1 MKKKL
6 IFSLIATFLLALSIL
21 LTVALFYAF
30 SNQTSLLTTILN
42 EESIQKIWGLEWY
55 WWLLIATSAAFV
67 LFLIVSFIFKL
78 FGKIFKIILILG
90 IPALIAM
97 GVSFPFIHRNNQ
109 KQNSTIHE
117 TSLTLTKQNTEDNS
131 NKI

>member
-6 IFSLIATFLLALSIL
+6 IFSLIATFLLALGIL

-78 FGKIFKIILILG
+78 FGKLFKIILILG

>member
-6 IFSLIATFLLALSIL
+6 IFSLIVTFLLALGIL

-78 FGKIFKIILILG
+78 FGKLFKIILILG

-97 GVSFPFIHRNNQ
+97 GIGFPFINKNNQ
-109 KQNSTIHE
+109 KQNLIVHQN
-117 TSLTLTKQNTEDNS
+117 SLVLIDQEKNS
-131 NKI
+131 SNSK

>member
-6 IFSLIATFLLALSIL
+6 IFSLIVTFLLALGIL

-78 FGKIFKIILILG
+78 FGKLFKIILILG

-97 GVSFPFIHRNNQ
+97 GIGFPFINKNNQ
-109 KQNSTIHE
+109 KQNLIVHQS
-117 TSLTLTKQNTEDNS
+117 SLVLIDQEKSSSNS
-131 NKI
+131 K

>member
-1 MKKKL
+1 MKNKL
-6 IFSLIATFLLALSIL
+6 IFSLIVTFLLALSIL
-21 LTVALFYAF
+21 LTVALFYGF

-55 WWLLIATSAAFV
+55 WWLLIATGAAFV

-78 FGKIFKIILILG
+78 FGKLFKIILILG

-97 GVSFPFIHRNNQ
+97 GVSFPFINKDNQ
-109 KQNSTIHE
+109 KQNLIVHQS
-117 TSLTLTKQNTEDNS
+117 SLVLIDQEKNS
-131 NKI
+131 SNSK

>member
-6 IFSLIATFLLALSIL
+6 IFSLIVTFLLALSIL

-55 WWLLIATSAAFV
+55 WWLLIAAGAAFV

-78 FGKIFKIILILG
+78 FGKLFKIILILG

-97 GVSFPFIHRNNQ
+97 GIGFPFINKNNQ
-109 KQNSTIHE
+109 KQNLIVHQS
-117 TSLTLTKQNTEDNS
+117 SLVLIEQEKSSSNS
-131 NKI
+131 K

>member
-6 IFSLIATFLLALSIL
+6 IFSLIVTFLLALSIL
-21 LTVALFYAF
+21 LTVALFYDF
-30 SNQTSLLTTILN
+30 SNRTSLLTTILN

-55 WWLLIATSAAFV
+55 WWLLIAAGAAFV

-97 GVSFPFIHRNNQ
+97 GVSFPFINKDNQ
-109 KQNSTIHE
+109 KQNLIVHQS
-117 TSLTLTKQNTEDNS
+117 SLVLIDQEKNS
-131 NKI
+131 SNSK

>member
-6 IFSLIATFLLALSIL
+6 IFSLIVTFLLALSIL
-21 LTVALFYAF
+21 LTVALFYDF
-30 SNQTSLLTTILN
+30 SNRTSLLTTILN

-55 WWLLIATSAAFV
+55 WWLLIAAGAAFV

-97 GVSFPFIHRNNQ
+97 GVSFPFINKDNQ
-109 KQNSTIHE
+109 KQNLIVHQS
-117 TSLTLTKQNTEDNS
+117 SLVLIDQGKNS
-131 NKI
+131 SNSK

>member
-6 IFSLIATFLLALSIL
+6 IFSLIVTFLLALSIL
-21 LTVALFYAF
+21 LTVAFFYDF
-30 SNQTSLLTTILN
+30 SNRTSLWTTILN

-55 WWLLIATSAAFV
+55 WWLLIAAGAAFV
-67 LFLIVSFIFKL
+67 LFLIVSFVFKL

-97 GVSFPFIHRNNQ
+97 GVSFPFINKNNQ
-109 KQNSTIHE
+109 KQNLIVHQS
-117 TSLTLTKQNTEDNS
+117 SLVLIDQEKNS
-131 NKI
+131 SNSK

>member
-6 IFSLIATFLLALSIL
+6 IFSFIVTFLLALSIL

-30 SNQTSLLTTILN
+30 SNQTSLLTTIIN

-78 FGKIFKIILILG
+78 FGKLFKIILILG

>member
-6 IFSLIATFLLALSIL
+6 IFSLIVTFLLALSIL

-30 SNQTSLLTTILN
+30 SNQTSLLTTTLS

-55 WWLLIATSAAFV
+55 WWLLIATGAAFV
-67 LFLIVSFIFKL
+67 LFLIISFIFKL
-78 FGKIFKIILILG
+78 FGKLFKIILILG

-97 GVSFPFIHRNNQ
+97 GVSFPFINKDNQ
-109 KQNSTIHE
+109 KQNLIVHQS
-117 TSLTLTKQNTEDNS
+117 SLVLIDQEKNS
-131 NKI
+131 SNSK

>member
-6 IFSLIATFLLALSIL
+6 IFSLIVTFLLALSIL
-21 LTVALFYAF
+21 LTVALFYDY

-55 WWLLIATSAAFV
+55 WWLLIAAGAAFV

-78 FGKIFKIILILG
+78 FGKLFKIILILG

-97 GVSFPFIHRNNQ
+97 GIGFPFINKNNQ
-109 KQNSTIHE
+109 KQNLIVHQS
-117 TSLTLTKQNTEDNS
+117 SLVLIDQEKSSSNS
-131 NKI
+131 K

>member
-6 IFSLIATFLLALSIL
+6 IFSLIVTFLLALGIL
-21 LTVALFYAF
+21 LTVALFYDF

-78 FGKIFKIILILG
+78 FGKLFKIILILG

-97 GVSFPFIHRNNQ
+97 GIGFPFINKNNQ
-109 KQNSTIHE
+109 KQNLIVHQS
-117 TSLTLTKQNTEDNS
+117 SLVLIDQEKSSSNS
-131 NKI
+131 K

>member
-6 IFSLIATFLLALSIL
+6 IFSLIVTFLLALGIL

-55 WWLLIATSAAFV
+55 WWLLIAASAAFV

-78 FGKIFKIILILG
+78 FGKLFKIILILG

-97 GVSFPFIHRNNQ
+97 GVSFPFINKDNQ
-109 KQNSTIHE
+109 KQNLIVHQS
-117 TSLTLTKQNTEDNS
+117 SLVLIDQEKNS
-131 NKI
+131 SNSK

>member
-6 IFSLIATFLLALSIL
+6 IFSLIVTFLLALSIL

-78 FGKIFKIILILG
+78 FGKLFKIILILG

>member
-6 IFSLIATFLLALSIL
+6 IFSLIVTFLLALSIL
-21 LTVALFYAF
+21 LTVALFYDF
-30 SNQTSLLTTILN
+30 SNRTSLLTTILN

-55 WWLLIATSAAFV
+55 WWLLIAAGAAFV
-67 LFLIVSFIFKL
+67 LFLIVSFVFKL

-97 GVSFPFIHRNNQ
+97 GVSFPFINKNNQ
-109 KQNSTIHE
+109 KQNLIVHQS
-117 TSLTLTKQNTEDNS
+117 SLVLIDQEKNS
-131 NKI
+131 SNSK

>member
-6 IFSLIATFLLALSIL
+6 IFSLIVTFLLALSIL
-21 LTVALFYAF
+21 LTVALFYDY

-55 WWLLIATSAAFV
+55 WWLLIAAGAAFV

-78 FGKIFKIILILG
+78 FGKLFKIILILG

-97 GVSFPFIHRNNQ
+97 GIGFPFINKNNQ
-109 KQNSTIHE
+109 KQNLIVHQS
-117 TSLTLTKQNTEDNS
+117 SLVLIDQEKNS
-131 NKI
+131 SNSK

>member
-6 IFSLIATFLLALSIL
+6 IFSLIVTFLLALGIL
-21 LTVALFYAF
+21 LTVALFYDF
-30 SNQTSLLTTILN
+30 SNRTSLLTTILN

-55 WWLLIATSAAFV
+55 WWLLIAAGAAFV

-78 FGKIFKIILILG
+78 FGKLFKIILILG

-97 GVSFPFIHRNNQ
+97 GIGFPFINKNNQ
-109 KQNSTIHE
+109 KQNLIVHQS
-117 TSLTLTKQNTEDNS
+117 SLVLIDQEKNS
-131 NKI
+131 SNSK

>member
-6 IFSLIATFLLALSIL
+6 IFSLIVTFLLALSIL
-21 LTVALFYAF
+21 LTVALFYDF
-30 SNQTSLLTTILN
+30 SNRTSLLTTILN

-67 LFLIVSFIFKL
+67 LFLIVSFVFKL
-78 FGKIFKIILILG
+78 FGKLFKIILILG

-97 GVSFPFIHRNNQ
+97 GVSFPFINKDNQ
-109 KQNSTIHE
+109 KQNLIVHQS
-117 TSLTLTKQNTEDNS
+117 SLVLIDQEKNS
-131 NKI
+131 SNSK

>member
-6 IFSLIATFLLALSIL
+6 IFSLIVTFLLALSIL

-30 SNQTSLLTTILN
+30 LNQTSLLTTILN

-78 FGKIFKIILILG
+78 FGKLFKIILILG

-97 GVSFPFIHRNNQ
+97 GIGFPFINKNNQ
-109 KQNSTIHE
+109 KQNLIVHQS
-117 TSLTLTKQNTEDNS
+117 SLVLIDQEKSSSNS
-131 NKI
+131 K

>member
-6 IFSLIATFLLALSIL
+6 IFSLIVTFLLALSIL

-55 WWLLIATSAAFV
+55 WWLLIAASAAFV

-97 GVSFPFIHRNNQ
+97 GIGFPFINKNNQ
-109 KQNSTIHE
+109 KQNLIVHQN
-117 TSLTLTKQNTEDNS
+117 SLVLIDQEKNS
-131 NKI
+131 SNSK

>member
-6 IFSLIATFLLALSIL
+6 IFSLIVTFLLALSIL
-21 LTVALFYAF
+21 LTVALFYDF

-78 FGKIFKIILILG
+78 FGKLFKIILILG

-97 GVSFPFIHRNNQ
+97 GIGFPFINKNNQ
-109 KQNSTIHE
+109 KQNLIVHQS
-117 TSLTLTKQNTEDNS
+117 SLVLIDQEKNS
-131 NKI
+131 SNSK

>member
-6 IFSLIATFLLALSIL
+6 IFSLIVTFLLALSIL
-21 LTVALFYAF
+21 LTVALFYGF

-67 LFLIVSFIFKL
+67 LFLIVSFVFKL
-78 FGKIFKIILILG
+78 FGKLFKIILILG

>member
-6 IFSLIATFLLALSIL
+6 IFSLIVTFLLALSIL
-21 LTVALFYAF
+21 LTVALFYDF
-30 SNQTSLLTTILN
+30 SNRTSLLTTILN

-67 LFLIVSFIFKL
+67 LFLIVSFVFKL
-78 FGKIFKIILILG
+78 FGKLFKIILILG

-97 GVSFPFIHRNNQ
+97 GIGFPFINKNNQ
-109 KQNSTIHE
+109 KQNLIVHQS
-117 TSLTLTKQNTEDNS
+117 SLVLIDQEKNS
-131 NKI
+131 SNSK

>member
-6 IFSLIATFLLALSIL
+6 IFSLIVTFLLALSIL
-21 LTVALFYAF
+21 LTVALFYDF
-30 SNQTSLLTTILN
+30 SNRTSLLTTILN

-78 FGKIFKIILILG
+78 FGKLFKIILILG

-97 GVSFPFIHRNNQ
+97 GIGFPFINKNNQ
-109 KQNSTIHE
+109 KQNLIVHQS
-117 TSLTLTKQNTEDNS
+117 SLVLIDQEKSPSNS
-131 NKI
+131 K

>member
-6 IFSLIATFLLALSIL
+6 IFSLIVIFLLALSIF

-97 GVSFPFIHRNNQ
+97 GIGFPFINKNNQ
-109 KQNSTIHE
+109 KQNLIVHQS
-117 TSLTLTKQNTEDNS
+117 SLVLIDQEKSSSNS
-131 NKI
+131 K

>member
-6 IFSLIATFLLALSIL
+6 IFSLIVTFLLALSIL
-21 LTVALFYAF
+21 LTVALFYDY

-78 FGKIFKIILILG
+78 FGKLFKIILILG

-97 GVSFPFIHRNNQ
+97 GIGFPFINKNNQ
-109 KQNSTIHE
+109 KQNLIVHQS
-117 TSLTLTKQNTEDNS
+117 SLVLIDQEKSPSNS
-131 NKI
+131 K

>member
-6 IFSLIATFLLALSIL
+6 IFSLIVIFLLALSIF

-55 WWLLIATSAAFV
+55 WWLLIATSTAFV
-67 LFLIVSFIFKL
+67 LFLIVSFVFKL
-78 FGKIFKIILILG
+78 FGKLFKIILILG

-117 TSLTLTKQNTEDNS
+117 TSLTLTNQNTEDNS

>member
-6 IFSLIATFLLALSIL
+6 IFSLIVTFLLALSIL
-21 LTVALFYAF
+21 LTVALFYDF
-30 SNQTSLLTTILN
+30 SNRTSLLTTILN

-78 FGKIFKIILILG
+78 FGKLFKIILILG

-97 GVSFPFIHRNNQ
+97 GIGFPFINKNNQ
-109 KQNSTIHE
+109 KQNLIVHQS
-117 TSLTLTKQNTEDNS
+117 SLVLIDQEKNS
-131 NKI
+131 SNSK

>member
-6 IFSLIATFLLALSIL
+6 IFSLIVTFLLALSIL

-78 FGKIFKIILILG
+78 FGKLFKIILILG

-97 GVSFPFIHRNNQ
+97 GIGFPFINKNNQ

>member
-6 IFSLIATFLLALSIL
+6 IFSLIVTFLLALSIL
-21 LTVALFYAF
+21 LTVALFYDF
-30 SNQTSLLTTILN
+30 SNRTSLLTTILN

-78 FGKIFKIILILG
+78 FGKLFKIILILG

-97 GVSFPFIHRNNQ
+97 GVSFPFINKDNQ
-109 KQNSTIHE
+109 KQNLIVHQS
-117 TSLTLTKQNTEDNS
+117 SLVLIDQEKNS
-131 NKI
+131 SNSK

>member
-6 IFSLIATFLLALSIL
+6 IFSLIVTFLLALSIL
-21 LTVALFYAF
+21 LTVALFYDF

-55 WWLLIATSAAFV
+55 WWLLIAASAAFV

-78 FGKIFKIILILG
+78 FGKLFKIILILG

-97 GVSFPFIHRNNQ
+97 GIGFPFINKNNQ
-109 KQNSTIHE
+109 KQNLIVHQS
-117 TSLTLTKQNTEDNS
+117 SLVLIDQEKSSSNS
-131 NKI
+131 K

>member
-6 IFSLIATFLLALSIL
+6 IFSLIVTFLLALGIL
-21 LTVALFYAF
+21 LTVALFYDF
-30 SNQTSLLTTILN
+30 SNRTSLLTTILN

-55 WWLLIATSAAFV
+55 WWLLIATGAAFV

-78 FGKIFKIILILG
+78 FGKLFKIILILG

-97 GVSFPFIHRNNQ
+97 GIGFPFINKNNQ
-109 KQNSTIHE
+109 KQNLIVHQS
-117 TSLTLTKQNTEDNS
+117 SLVLIDQEKNS
-131 NKI
+131 SNSK

>member
-6 IFSLIATFLLALSIL
+6 IFSLIVTFLLALSIL
-21 LTVALFYAF
+21 LTVALFYDF
-30 SNQTSLLTTILN
+30 SNRTSLLTTILN

-55 WWLLIATSAAFV
+55 WWLLIAAGAAFV

-78 FGKIFKIILILG
+78 FGKLFKIILILG

-97 GVSFPFIHRNNQ
+97 GISFPFINKNNQ
-109 KQNSTIHE
+109 KQNLIVHQS
-117 TSLTLTKQNTEDNS
+117 SLVLIDQEKNS
-131 NKI
+131 SNSK